1 MADNPNACG
10 PPEWAARLDALCD
23 HFPFVSE
30 AHVLTMLTAAQGD
43 AEVVAECLS
52 EYPAARLFE
61 RWTFPGEF
69 DACGLWRPVPQTAE
83 PPAKFNWK
91 HPDIYFDND
100 APPSPGRTRSGQAY
114 GTDRIH
120 CLNANDTHLAP
131 DELQLHRQ
139 VVGDGPNGCPRRF
152 VGIGWVPYT
161 DAMAQVWPAAQPRRV
176 HGEMRVWAQATWGW

>member
-100 APPSPGRTRSGQAY
+100 APPSPGRTRSGQ
-114 GTDRIH
+114 
-120 CLNANDTHLAP
+120 
-131 DELQLHRQ
+131 HRHRRPGPRGENSTCSPHRGARSRT
-139 VVGDGPNGCPRRF
+139 VGSE
-152 VGIGWVPYT
+152 
-161 DAMAQVWPAAQPRRV
+161 RV
-176 HGEMRVWAQATWGW
+176 H

>member
-69 DACGLWRPVPQTAE
+69 DAQKLDTLLGQ
-83 PPAKFNWK
+83 
-91 HPDIYFDND
+91 
-100 APPSPGRTRSGQAY
+100 RTGA
-114 GTDRIH
+114 
-120 CLNANDTHLAP
+120 
-131 DELQLHRQ
+131 HR
-139 VVGDGPNGCPRRF
+139 R
-152 VGIGWVPYT
+152 
-161 DAMAQVWPAAQPRRV
+161 
-176 HGEMRVWAQATWGW
+176 

>member
-114 GTDRIH
+114 GTHGGARSR
-120 CLNANDTHLAP
+120 T
-131 DELQLHRQ
+131 
-139 VVGDGPNGCPRRF
+139 VG
-152 VGIGWVPYT
+152 
-161 DAMAQVWPAAQPRRV
+161 AERV
-176 HGEMRVWAQATWGW
+176 HERIWPVSG

>member
-91 HPDIYFDND
+91 HP
-100 APPSPGRTRSGQAY
+100 
-114 GTDRIH
+114 
-120 CLNANDTHLAP
+120 
-131 DELQLHRQ
+131 E

-152 VGIGWVPYT
+152 VGIGSVRYP
-161 DAMAQVWPAAQPRRV
+161 DAMAQVGPAAQPRRV
-176 HGEMRVWAQATWGW
+176 HGDMRVWAQTTWGW